1 MAWRNTAESWGSLS
15 RVIHWL
21 MALSVLGMLG
31 FGFYIANLM
40 KFTLDTLWVYQ
51 IHKSIG
57 VTLLVLVMVRI
68 VWHRISPPPQPIPS
82 TPLQDFAARVVH
94 LAIYVL
100 LLAIPLTGWIA
111 SAASDIDTVI
121 WGFTVPRIA
130 PISEDLEHL
139 MFEAHEILTR
149 ILMGLLVLHIGG
161 ALTHRGVLKR
171 MIIGRT
177 A

>member
-1 MAWRNTAESWGSLS
+1 MALRNTTDSWGSLS

-21 MALSVLGMLG
+21 MGLSILGMLV

-57 VTLLVLVMVRI
+57 VTLLVLVVVRI
-68 VWHRISPPPQPIPS
+68 IWHRISPPPAAIPS
-82 TPLQDFAARVVH
+82 TPLQDLAAKLVH
-94 LAIYVL
+94 LMIYAL

-111 SAASDIDTVI
+111 SAASGIDTVI
-121 WGFTVPRIA
+121 WGVTVPRIA
-130 PISEDLEHL
+130 PVSQDLEHL

-149 ILMGLLVLHIGG
+149 ILMGLVVLHIGG
-161 ALTHRGVLKR
+161 ALTHKGVLKR
-171 MIIGRT
+171 MISGRT